1 VLQIAT
7 NLPRRRRHSNT
18 IFATR
23 PTVPTMAAKADAS
36 QYGIPLEWVA
46 SKGELGKHAD
56 PGSIS
61 KSERLILYNQDVL
74 YHQNKEILQALA
86 K

>member
-1 VLQIAT
+1 
-7 NLPRRRRHSNT
+7 
-18 IFATR
+18 
-23 PTVPTMAAKADAS
+23 M
-36 QYGIPLEWVA
+36 GCLE
-46 SKGELGKHAD
+46 GELGKHAD

-74 YHQNKEILQALA
+74 YHQNKEILQAPA